1 MSDFTITIVGTGV
14 IGTSIGLALK
24 QQPDAPRLIAH
35 DKELSHAKAA
45 LKMGAFDKTEWNL
58 INACE
63 QADLIIL
70 AIPLSG
76 VRPTLEA
83 IADYLKQGV
92 VISDTCSNK
101 ALTLAWAEA
110 LLPEHAHFVGGN
122 PVVHPAGNSYTQASA
137 DLFKNRLYCLT
148 PAVSA
153 NEEAVQLMVGLVA
166 LLGAEPFFLDAAEH
180 DGLAAAIEYL
190 PDLLSI
196 ALMRLLSQQS
206 SWRELRKIA
215 GRVFEQVSAG
225 AEGDPDSLKDNF
237 LQNRE
242 TLVHWLDAYIRQLRE
257 LRDLVAAEE
266 APAERLAQQLDDAIL
281 ARRNWLAD
289 YQKGRFTDPELISP
303 RIENPGLLSQ
313 MMGLGAFRKRK
324 PDSPKTKKDDS
335 ERKT

>member
-1 MSDFTITIVGTGV
+1 MSDFTITVVGAGV
-14 IGTSIGLALK
+14 IGTSLGLALK

-35 DKELSHAKAA
+35 DKELNNAKAA
-45 LKMGAFDKTEWNL
+45 AKLGAFDKVEWNL

-70 AIPLSG
+70 ALPLGG

-92 VISDTCSNK
+92 VISDTCSSK
-101 ALTLAWAEA
+101 ASILAWAKE
-110 LLPEHAHFVGGN
+110 LLPGHAHFIGGN
-122 PVVHPAGNSYTQASA
+122 PIVRPNGRGYAQATA

-148 PAVSA
+148 PAASA
-153 NEEAVQLMVGLVA
+153 NEDAVQLMVGVVT

-190 PDLLSI
+190 PNLLST
-196 ALMRLLSQQS
+196 ALLQMLSQQS
-206 SWRELRKIA
+206 SWRELRKMA
-215 GRVFEQVSAG
+215 GQVFEQASAS

-237 LQNRE
+237 LRNRE
-242 TLVHWLDAYIRQLRE
+242 TLVHWLDSYARQLRA
-257 LRDLVAAEE
+257 LRDLIAAGDDS
-266 APAERLAQQLDDAIL
+266 AEPLAQQLDEAIVT
-281 ARRNWLAD
+281 RRNWLID

-303 RIENPGLLSQ
+303 QIENPGMLSQ

-324 PDSPKTKKDDS
+324 ADSPKDKKG
-335 ERKT
+335 